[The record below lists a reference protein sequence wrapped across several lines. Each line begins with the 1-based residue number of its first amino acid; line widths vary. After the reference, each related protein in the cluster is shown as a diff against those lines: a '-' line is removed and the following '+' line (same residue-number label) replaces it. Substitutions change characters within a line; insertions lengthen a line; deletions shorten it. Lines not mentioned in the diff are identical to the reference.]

1 MKSRDPNRA
10 PLYEAETYAA
20 LVARLAVN
28 VRRLREAKG
37 LTQEEFA
44 FRCHELDPSMLR
56 TIEAGEAN
64 VTVTTVARLC
74 DGLGV
79 DVLDLYAAAPP
90 LTKRGP
96 GRPKK
101 SGG

>member
-1 MKSRDPNRA
+1 MKSRDPSRA
-10 PLYEAETYAA
+10 QLYETETYAA

-28 VRRLREAKG
+28 LRRLRESRG

-44 FRCHELDPSMLR
+44 FRCQELDPAMLR

-64 VTVTTVARLC
+64 VTVTNVARLC

-79 DVLDLYAAAPP
+79 DVLDLYAVAPP

-101 SGG
+101 SDG